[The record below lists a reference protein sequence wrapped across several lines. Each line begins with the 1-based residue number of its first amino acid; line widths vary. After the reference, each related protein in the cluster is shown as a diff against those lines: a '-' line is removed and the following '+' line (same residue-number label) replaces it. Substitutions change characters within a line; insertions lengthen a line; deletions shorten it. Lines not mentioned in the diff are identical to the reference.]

1 MGRTVAGGRLVA
13 SRPHKVKAQCVTLT
27 PRSPPRAAAAA
38 AAAAEAESGPLTQT
52 RRAAKRLFNRSILIT
67 SYESLDNIAQSLQ
80 KITDRE
86 PWPLPKW
93 VRSIGRGLTPLFFAI
108 FILMFVHDAAHNQLG
123 TSNGRFISF
132 MDTL

>member
-1 MGRTVAGGRLVA
+1 
-13 SRPHKVKAQCVTLT
+13 
-27 PRSPPRAAAAA
+27 
-38 AAAAEAESGPLTQT
+38 LTQT